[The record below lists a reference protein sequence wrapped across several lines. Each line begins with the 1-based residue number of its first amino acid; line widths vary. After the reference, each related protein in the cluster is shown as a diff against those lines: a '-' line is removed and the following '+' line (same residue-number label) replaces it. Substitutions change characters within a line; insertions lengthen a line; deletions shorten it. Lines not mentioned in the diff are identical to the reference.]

1 MTSSDAPP
9 QSPVGPPAPAD
20 ATDGGE
26 ITRLLVRWR
35 AGEPDALERLV
46 PLVYA
51 QLKRQAAGYLR
62 RERGGHTLEPTALV
76 HEAFLRLAEVD
87 RLDWRCREQFFA
99 LAATTMRRLLVDHAR
114 RRSAGKRG
122 ADPERV
128 GITVAEAVADGAAGE
143 RWVDV
148 LDVDRALARLAQ
160 LAERQARVVELR
172 FFAGL
177 ENAEIAEVLGVSLA
191 TVEREWRA
199 ARAWLARALAVP
211 APGPTP
217 GSTPGSAP

>member
-1 MTSSDAPP
+1 MPADPAAS
-9 QSPVGPPAPAD
+9 PAPGA
-20 ATDGGE
+20 AGE

-35 AGEPDALERLV
+35 DGEAEALDRLT

-51 QLKRQAAGYLR
+51 ELKKQAASYLR
-62 RERGGHTLEPTALV
+62 RERAGHTLEATALV
-76 HEAFLRLAEVD
+76 HEAFLRLADVD

-99 LAATTMRRLLVDHAR
+99 LAATTMRRLLVEHAR
-114 RRSAGKRG
+114 RRGASKRG

-128 GITVAEAVADGAAGE
+128 GITVAEGLGGSDAGE

-148 LDVDRALARLAQ
+148 LDVDRALDRLAR

-172 FFAGL
+172 FFGGL
-177 ENAEIAEVLGVSLA
+177 ENAEIAALLGISLA

-199 ARAWLARALAVP
+199 ARAWLARTLASEP
-211 APGPTP
+211 GGAAPGP
-217 GSTPGSAP
+217 ST